1 MAYSRDIHPARIR
14 LTGDR
19 RTPRGRYVLYWMQ
32 QSQRAADNHA
42 LEFAAQ
48 QANELGLPL
57 VVGFGLTGRYPEANL
72 RHFRFMLEGL
82 SDLRETLR
90 GRGVRL
96 AVRLGDPAD
105 VALDLGAKAAV
116 IVCDRGYLRHQKRW
130 RAKVAAGAPCPVFEV
145 ESDIVVPV
153 RTASQKAEY
162 AARTLRP
169 KIERLLDEYLVEL
182 RPTPLEHESTGMRLA
197 GVEIGGVDTTLARLD
212 IDRSVPPV
220 PIHRGG
226 EAGALRAL
234 ERFVAGPLDGYAA
247 NRNRPERD
255 YVSYLG
261 MHLHFGQLSPVRAAM
276 RVDRSDRGSAD
287 DRAAFLEELIIRREL
302 ACNFAEYTA
311 DYDRFSCLP
320 DWARAT
326 LQRHAADARSPRYTA
341 ARLEAARTH
350 DPYWN
355 AAMREMRCSGYMH
368 NYMRMYWGKKIL
380 EWSASPAYAYRVML
394 ALNNRYFLDGRD
406 PNSYAG
412 VAWVFGMHDR
422 PWSERDVFGTVRYM
436 SAGGLERKA
445 DPAAYVEKVDALEA
459 SIAASDRNTG
469 NRGR

>member
-1 MAYSRDIHPARIR
+1 MTYSRHIHPSRVR

-19 RTPRGRYVLYWMQ
+19 RTARGQYVLYWMQ
-32 QSQRAADNHA
+32 QSQRAEDNDA
-42 LEFAAQ
+42 LEFAVQ
-48 QANELGLPL
+48 RANELGLPL
-57 VVGFGLTGRYPEANL
+57 VACFGLTDRYPEANL

-82 SDLRETLR
+82 RDAQDALCR
-90 GRGVRL
+90 RGVRL
-96 AVRLGDPAD
+96 VVQQGDPAD
-105 VALDLGAKAAV
+105 TALGLGGKAAL

-130 RAKVAAGAPCPVFEV
+130 RARVAKNAPCPVFEI
-145 ESDIVVPV
+145 ESDVVVPV
-153 RTASQKAEY
+153 EAASPKAEY

-169 KIERLLDEYLVEL
+169 KIERRLDEFLVEL
-182 RPTPLEHESTGMRLA
+182 RPTPHERESTGLRLR
-197 GVEIGGVDTTLARLD
+197 GIEPVDVDAVLSGLD

-220 PIHRGG
+220 RIHRGG
-226 EAGALRAL
+226 GSEARRAL

-247 NRNRPERD
+247 NRNRPETD
-255 YVSYLG
+255 FVSHLG
-261 MHLHFGQLSPVRAAM
+261 MYLHFGQLSPVRAAM
-276 RVDRSDRGSAD
+276 KVAGSGRGSPD
-287 DRAAFLEELIIRREL
+287 DRAAFLEELIVRREL
-302 ACNFAEYTA
+302 ACNFVEYTK

-320 DWARAT
+320 AWASAT
-326 LQRHAADARSPRYTA
+326 LARHASDPRSPRYTA

-380 EWSASPAYAYRVML
+380 EWSSSPGYAFRTIL

-422 PWSERDVFGTVRYM
+422 PWFEREIFGTVRYM
-436 SAGGLERKA
+436 SSGGLERKA

-459 SIAASDRNTG
+459 RLANASG
-469 NRGR
+469 GRQCS